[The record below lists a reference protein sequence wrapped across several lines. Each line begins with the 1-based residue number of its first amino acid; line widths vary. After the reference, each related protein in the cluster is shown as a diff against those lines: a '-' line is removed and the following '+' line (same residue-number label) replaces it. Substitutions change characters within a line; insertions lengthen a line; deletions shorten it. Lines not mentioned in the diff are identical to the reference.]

1 VRGLAWILCGLG
13 LAGAAGVV
21 VLDVLDRSRIQS
33 FHDAQP
39 PGIVLAVSFCLLG
52 ALIVSRRPQNRI
64 GWIYLLIGVAMPVQA
79 LAVLYYEKSVISGGL
94 PAARWSAWLNAWVTF
109 LVFPAGL
116 AFFAFLL
123 YPDGRLPSRRWR
135 PVAQAAIATTA
146 VGIVITALDPTSIT
160 VSSGFP
166 PATNPVGIAALRS
179 IAHQTTPIYLLGMVL
194 ITAAILDLVRRGRRG
209 PTQERQQIKL
219 LAYAATITIG
229 ALLVAT
235 IVSLSGAAV
244 GNTTWDIPVVLGF
257 GIAVPVACGLA
268 ILRHG
273 LYEIDRLIS
282 RTLSYAIVTGT
293 LAAVFVGTV
302 VLTTDVLPF
311 SSPVAVAASTLT
323 AAALF
328 NPLRSRV
335 QRAVDRRFNRARFDA
350 ERTVEAFARRLRDA
364 VDLDTVRDGLM
375 QTIDQAVEPAH
386 VTVWVRDGA

>member
-1 VRGLAWILCGLG
+1 MVVNHERIRVTAAAATLLFLAVGIALTAVTHDPWPTNDGIAFVVLT
-13 LAGAAGVV
+13 AYGVV
-21 VLDVLDRSRIQS
+21 GYVIARAEPRN
-33 FHDAQP
+33 P
-39 PGIVLAVSFCLLG
+39 
-52 ALIVSRRPQNRI
+52 I
-64 GWIYLLIGVAMPVQA
+64 GWIFIALSLFTLFDYVMRLYL
-79 LAVLYYEKSVISGGL
+79 VLDYRERGGGL
-94 PAARWSAWLNAWVTF
+94 PLGQAAQFWRGGWSI
-109 LVFPAGL
+109 FPLIL
-116 AFFAFLL
+116 AMPAIVLF
-123 YPDGRLPSRRWR
+123 PDGRLSRRWR
-135 PVAQAAIATTA
+135 RLMWVYVVCGVVFVMLQFTGQIVQGGSDPVVVDLRGNLPNNNNGWVSGVGWLLGPFFLLAWCSFVVHQILAWRSSSGIRRVQLKWLAAGSAVLVISCVLLVMLGDGSSVGARVVADLATIGIGVLAVA
-146 VGIVITALDPTSIT
+146 VGV
-160 VSSGFP
+160 
-166 PATNPVGIAALRS
+166 
-179 IAHQTTPIYLLGMVL
+179 
-194 ITAAILDLVRRGRRG
+194 
-209 PTQERQQIKL
+209 
-219 LAYAATITIG
+219 
-229 ALLVAT
+229 
-235 IVSLSGAAV
+235 
-244 GNTTWDIPVVLGF
+244 
-257 GIAVPVACGLA
+257 A
-268 ILRHG
+268 ILRFR